1 MPNAELKTMEHVSTF
16 RKVAA
21 VAWDAPRDPTI
32 YGALEIRAERLLEW
46 IDLRRRETGQK
57 ITVTHAVARAVAI
70 CLKKHPDVNAFVRW
84 GQLYQRK
91 NVDVFLQVAVQDEDN
106 VGKADLSGHCIRN
119 ADQKDIG
126 QIAEELRGAAKK
138 IRKGQDKDF
147 ERTKGQAQ
155 MLPGVVFRWVLNLI
169 EWLQYSLNIDTG
181 FLGAPKDPFGSAMV
195 TSLGMMG
202 VRTAWAPFFPQA
214 RTAFIVLVGTVE
226 DKPVVEDG
234 AVVIRKLLALNGTFD
249 HRVVDGFHAAILS
262 RDITRLLEN
271 PSMLEFEGERDG
283 MLGAADATTDL
294 PTLDLDTAQAPG
306 HVDEITPPEDPSDK
320 AGEIV

>member
-16 RKVAA
+16 RRIAA
-21 VAWDAPRDPTI
+21 VAWDPPRDPTI
-32 YGALEIRAERLLEW
+32 YGSVEIRAERLLEW

-57 ITVTHAVARAVAI
+57 ITITHAVARAVAI
-70 CLKKHPDVNAFVRW
+70 TLKKHPDINAFVRW

-91 NVDVFLQVAVQDEDN
+91 NVDVFLQVAVQNEDS

-126 QIAEELRGAAKK
+126 QVAEELRAAAKK
-138 IRKGQDKDF
+138 IRKGDDKDF

-155 MLPGVVFRWVLNLI
+155 MLPGLVFRFLLNVI
-169 EWLQYSLNIDTG
+169 EFLQYTLNIDTG
-181 FLGAPKDPFGSAMV
+181 FLGAPRDPFGAAMV

-214 RTAFIVLVGTVE
+214 RTAFILLVGNVE
-226 DKPVVEDG
+226 EKPVVEDG
-234 AVVIRKLLALNGTFD
+234 AIVIRKLLALNGTFD
-249 HRVVDGFHAAILS
+249 HRVVDGYHAALVSKEIV
-262 RDITRLLEN
+262 RLLEN
-271 PSMLEFEGERDG
+271 PSMLEFEGGRAE
-283 MLGAADATTDL
+283 MLGSADATTDL
-294 PTLDLDTAQAPG
+294 PTLDLDTAAIDG
-306 HVDEITPPEDPSDK
+306 HVDEISPPQDPTDH